1 MGSHLLVS
9 AFNPTSVWFHLFLC
23 DKFNESQRLN
33 QLGYAPKVIASSHW
47 VFEYELGATT
57 SELLANMEDRTRVK
71 VAMFDIYGRL
81 FDETI
86 EIDADEIGVQ
96 RRHISFEGFV
106 FEALISPLFS

>member
-1 MGSHLLVS
+1 MVVL
-9 AFNPTSVWFHLFLC
+9 PPFLC

-57 SELLANMEDRTRVK
+57 TTELLANMEDRTRVK
-71 VAMFDIYGRL
+71 VNMYDIYGRL

-86 EIDADEIGVQ
+86 DIDVDEIGVQ
-96 RRHISFEGFV
+96 QRHISFEGIRV
-106 FEALISPLFS
+106 